1 MAMHLS
7 RQLSRVRMIL
17 AAVMALSL
25 ALVLAGCSDS
35 APNERTVTLTFV
47 RSAESEANAAG
58 VINTEVP
65 GPALSPTG
73 QKQASALADRLKGGQ
88 YDGIYASQMARTQQT
103 AAPLSK
109 ALGKQ
114 VNVLPGLDEMSSGW
128 FNDGPASMTND
139 TFLLAPLGW
148 LEGNRQ
154 FAIPGGPTGNEFND
168 KFSEAV
174 HRIYQ
179 SGNSKPIAFSSGASL
194 MLWTLMNVRNPKNS
208 LVTDHPIPN
217 AGRVV
222 ISGNPITGWKL
233 VDWDGI
239 TDF

>member
-1 MAMHLS
+1 
-7 RQLSRVRMIL
+7 MIL
-17 AAVMALSL
+17 AAVMAVLL
-25 ALVLAGCSDS
+25 AILLAGCGDS
-35 APNERTVTLTFV
+35 APNERTVTLTFI
-47 RSAESEANAAG
+47 RSAESEANTAG
-58 VINTEVP
+58 VLNTQVP
-65 GPALSPTG
+65 GPSLSQTG
-73 QKQASALADRLKGGQ
+73 QKQAAALSDRLKGSQ

-128 FNDGPASMTND
+128 FNDSPDAMSKD
-139 TFLLAPLGW
+139 TFMVAPLGW

-154 FAIPGGPTGNEFND
+154 FAIPGGPTGDEFNG

-179 SGNSKPIAFSSGASL
+179 SGNTKPVAFSSGASI
-194 MLWTLMNVRNPKNS
+194 MLWTLMNVTNPKNS

-217 AGRVV
+217 AGRIV
-222 ISGNPITGWKL
+222 ISGNPITGWTL

>member
-1 MAMHLS
+1 
-7 RQLSRVRMIL
+7 MIL
-17 AAVMALSL
+17 VAVMAVVL
-25 ALVLAGCSDS
+25 AMLLAGCGES
-35 APNERTVTLTFV
+35 APNERNVTLTFI
-47 RSAESEANAAG
+47 RSAESEANSTG
-58 VINTEVP
+58 VLNTDVP
-65 GPALSPTG
+65 GPSLTETG
-73 QKQASALADRLKGGQ
+73 QKQASALADRLKGSQ
-88 YDGIYASQMARTQQT
+88 YDGVYASQMARTQQT

-128 FNDGPASMTND
+128 FNDSAASMSSD
-139 TFLLAPLGW
+139 TFMVAPLGW
-148 LEGNRQ
+148 LDGNRQ
-154 FAIPGGPTGNEFND
+154 FAIPGGPTGNEFNG

-179 SGNSKPIAFSSGASL
+179 SGNNKPVAFSSGASI
-194 MLWTLMNVRNPKNS
+194 MLWTLMNVDNPKNS